1 MNKERDL
8 LPWILGGLLV
18 ATAALAVTAVA
29 TKNGV
34 PSSPQA
40 AAIATAHAPPVPV
53 SQPVSSPA
61 PNAVEMRS
69 QAGEPDTAAALEVA
83 QSAAPGGQIWE
94 CTTRGVKTF
103 SNNPCGE
110 KSTLLEVGPVN
121 TMIPTPAPQ
130 YARAYGPAPHYA
142 TAYTDPGAS
151 YDEDDYSDQAGSE
164 TGGDT
169 YTIVQG
175 GAFVPRRHPSHPH
188 PHPHRP
194 PYHHGPSGPMPR

>member
-8 LPWILGGLLV
+8 LPWILGSLLI

-34 PSSPQA
+34 TSSLQA
-40 AAIATAHAPPVPV
+40 TAIAAHAPPVPI
-53 SQPVSSPA
+53 SQPAPSPA
-61 PNAVEMRS
+61 PNPVEMHS
-69 QAGEPDTAAALEVA
+69 PAAEPDTAADVA
-83 QSAAPGGQIWE
+83 QPEAPGGQIWE

-103 SNNPCGE
+103 SNNPCGD
-110 KSTLLEVGPVN
+110 KSTLLDIGPIN
-121 TMIPTPAPQ
+121 TMQPTPVPQ
-130 YARAYGPAPHYA
+130 YARAYNPPPHYA
-142 TAYTDPGAS
+142 SGYTDPGPS
-151 YDEDDYSDQAGSE
+151 YDQDDYSDQAGSE

-175 GAFVPRRHPSHPH
+175 GAFVPRRHPLHQH

-194 PYHHGPSGPMPR
+194 PYHHGPSGPMPKKN